1 MKVLRIDLGSGQR
14 PRGDFGI
21 TLPALGG
28 TVDVTSGIDED
39 LEKWGWPVLPG
50 TEHITADLEDVQ
62 TWDRIHTILRQKKV
76 EPACL
81 LSHVLEHLRH
91 PYLLLER
98 VAALQPVHTTVVVP
112 NASVSRADW
121 VDTQHRFS
129 WTGGS
134 LVNLVNDFGVVR
146 KMGWFGPLLDLAVQY
161 VPQGS
166 EGISS
171 PSPVPDT

>member
-21 TLPALGG
+21 TLPAVGG

-39 LEKWGWPVLPG
+39 LEKWGWPVLPN
-50 TEHITADLEDVQ
+50 TERITADLEKPE
-62 TWDRIHTILRQKKV
+62 TWKRLHILLRKR
-76 EPACL
+76 EARPRLL

-98 VAALQPVHTTVVVP
+98 VAAFHPADVTVVVP

-161 VPQGS
+161 VPTGS
-166 EGISS
+166 EGTSP